1 MQWYQ
6 KGSYAVGHVYNDVCA
21 SMWFTFLLIF
31 YEQVVG
37 FTEVASANLLLIG
50 QIVDGIATPAVGYLS
65 DRSNGFFCYSK
76 RKSWHLLGTVLVT
89 CSFPLVFHGILFKN
103 TEPGSVAAFMNYVP
117 WICLFQIGWATV
129 QINHLSLI
137 PELADSDEG
146 KNTLNSL
153 RFGFLI
159 ASNIFVYIVLGLL
172 LNQSSGENSNLSSDD
187 LGTFQNMALIV
198 CGTGLLF
205 TGIFHIGVREKNT
218 KTQETM
224 SVNNEAFNSEIDT
237 GGAKPVKKRDLTA
250 TDWLKRKDLY
260 AIAVAY
266 MCARMVQ
273 NCLMVF
279 SPVFTTYTLSSL
291 SKEWIAILP
300 LVQYLAGF
308 PATIGVKFI
317 SKYGTKYAYFAG
329 VFITI
334 IGNIWV
340 IFLSDESIWQV
351 ILVFVIFG
359 LGANALVCSSLALI
373 SEYIGE
379 NTGAAGFVFGFMSL
393 CDKVVNGVGVVMIE
407 NFGPACSFNNYDNST
422 MEEVEKCGE
431 IVMDGDGYFK
441 EDYYRDFMSYGIAAI
456 GLVGCLGLVV
466 YGFVEVDSEEFLEA
480 RDKKIQAEKVGQ
492 ENKALE

>member
-1 MQWYQ
+1 
-6 KGSYAVGHVYNDVCA
+6 
-21 SMWFTFLLIF
+21 
-31 YEQVVG
+31 
-37 FTEVASANLLLIG
+37 
-50 QIVDGIATPAVGYLS
+50 
-65 DRSNGFFCYSK
+65 
-76 RKSWHLLGTVLVT
+76 
-89 CSFPLVFHGILFKN
+89 
-103 TEPGSVAAFMNYVP
+103 
-117 WICLFQIGWATV
+117 
-129 QINHLSLI
+129 LI
-137 PELADSDEG
+137 PELADSDKE

-172 LNQSSGENSNLSSDD
+172 LNQSSSENSNLSSDD

-205 TGIFHIGVREKNT
+205 TGIFHIGVRENTT
-218 KTQETM
+218 KTDDTI
-224 SVNNEAFNSEIDT
+224 SVNNPETAENVD
-237 GGAKPVKKRDLTA
+237 AKPVQKRDLTA

-279 SPVFTTYTLSSL
+279 SPVFTTYTLSNL

-300 LVQYLAGF
+300 LVQYIAGF

-340 IFLSDESIWQV
+340 IFLSDESLWQV

-393 CDKVVNGVGVVMIE
+393 CDKVVNGVGVVVIE
-407 NFGPACSFNNYDNST
+407 NFGPACSQNNYDNST

-431 IVMDGDGYFK
+431 IVMEDGYFK
-441 EDYYRDFMSYGIAAI
+441 EDYYRDFMSYGIAVI
-456 GLVGCLGLVV
+456 GIVGCLGLIA
-466 YGFVEVDSEEFLEA
+466 YGFVEVDSQEFLDA
-480 RDKKIQAEKVGQ
+480 RDKKDQAEKVGH